1 MDFDKKQPFCQ
12 SCGMPLT
19 DEIKGTN
26 ADGSRNENYCVYCY
40 KNGKFVHDFTMTQMI
55 EFCLQFLDQW
65 NAQAGLHLT
74 PVQAKERMLQH
85 FPHLKR
91 WKEKDGRTL
100 TEKAAALLA
109 QCENVIIASIDAN
122 GFPRPVQMS
131 KIKAE
136 GFHEIWMATSARS
149 VKVEDF
155 KHNNKAGLC
164 YDHYGDGVALRGT
177 VEVITDD
184 ATRKEMWEDWFIHHF
199 PGGPTDPDYVLLR
212 FLGTEATFWINGEF
226 SHSNI

>member
-1 MDFDKKQPFCQ
+1 MDFDRKQPFCQ

-19 DEIKGTN
+19 DEIRGTN
-26 ADGSRNENYCVYCY
+26 ADGSRNEDYCVYCY
-40 KNGKFVHDFTMTQMI
+40 KNGEFTQAFTMTQMI

-74 PVQAKERMLQH
+74 PVQAKEQMLQH

-100 TEKAAALLA
+100 TKKAAALLA
-109 QCENVIIASIDAN
+109 QCENVTIASIDAN

-131 KIKAE
+131 KIKAA
-136 GFHEIWMATSARS
+136 GFYEVWMATSARS

>member
-1 MDFDKKQPFCQ
+1 MDFDRKQPFCQ

-26 ADGSRNENYCVYCY
+26 ADGSRNEDYCVYCY

-65 NAQAGLHLT
+65 NAQAGLNLT
-74 PVQAKERMLQH
+74 PVQAKEQMLQH

-109 QCENVIIASIDAN
+109 QCENVTIASIDAN

-199 PGGPTDPDYVLLR
+199 SGGPTDPDYVLLR

>member
-1 MDFDKKQPFCQ
+1 MDFDRKQPFCQ

-19 DEIKGTN
+19 DETKGTN
-26 ADGSRNENYCVYCY
+26 ADGSRNEDYCVYCY
-40 KNGKFVHDFTMTQMI
+40 KNGEFTQAFTMTQMI

-74 PVQAKERMLQH
+74 PVQAKEQMLQH

-109 QCENVIIASIDAN
+109 QCENVTVASIDAN

-131 KIKAE
+131 KIKAV
-136 GFHEIWMATSARS
+136 GFHEVWMATSARS